1 MVKLGFPYFYEYYCS
16 CKQDLLIPRASS
28 TIKFS
33 HSTPIKQFLS
43 HHDLTMNDH
52 QTWSMKLW
60 YKYWILIFLNTVKQS
75 KLSEEDINGWH
86 PAQFYI
92 NQKKLDKIS

>member
-1 MVKLGFPYFYEYYCS
+1 M
-16 CKQDLLIPRASS
+16 
-28 TIKFS
+28 
-33 HSTPIKQFLS
+33 S

-86 PAQFYI
+86 PAQFYR
-92 NQKKLDKIS
+92 NQKKNRQNILTMFDSQTWSRKDMLTMYDHETWSN

>member
-1 MVKLGFPYFYEYYCS
+1 M
-16 CKQDLLIPRASS
+16 
-28 TIKFS
+28 
-33 HSTPIKQFLS
+33 S
-43 HHDLTMNDH
+43 HHDSTMNDH

-60 YKYWILIFLNTVKQS
+60 YKYWILIFSNTVKQS

-86 PAQFYI
+86 PAQFDR